1 MESMQ
6 PPETRTADQIT
17 ARAREYRRLAA
28 AAVVPEERDALLRL
42 AAQLEALAAQQ
53 KAAEAE

>member
-1 MESMQ
+1 M
-6 PPETRTADQIT
+6 
-17 ARAREYRRLAA
+17 ARAREYRRVAA
-28 AAVVPEERDALLRL
+28 AAAIAEERDVFNRL